1 MQWTRVDH
9 PCYQNFYTITYGDKF
24 FTGTETQYGHKIFL
38 IALRDWGL
46 VMVEICPSQGHNS
59 RSEGHFD
66 CIC

>member
-1 MQWTRVDH
+1 M
-9 PCYQNFYTITYGDKF
+9 ITYGGKF
-24 FTGTETQYGHKIFL
+24 FIGLGTETRYGRKIFL